1 MIILHLDLFVEQHPG
16 VVQQGLVQMNA
27 DRQEMEV
34 TGIDFESQEGAVAA
48 LAIID
53 RALGEVAANQ
63 SDLGALQNSLEHSIN
78 RVEQSQSDLTQADE
92 RIVSADFAVEVAE
105 LTRAQIK
112 QGLGQKLL
120 SKVNVDSYLA
130 LALVRAGRRN
140 I

>member
-1 MIILHLDLFVEQHPG
+1 
-16 VVQQGLVQMNA
+16 MNA